1 MHASPDDPLTADY
14 ADFADG
20 FIRHIRVIRGN
31 NFLVRL
37 VWLRLRRA
45 GPSVSKIGNVAF
57 RLLRSFVG
65 GASHLVPLHRKKI
78 FRPPPPAPTTIYVRP
93 GYNRVL
99 AEQFEALKLK
109 RVDLVK
115 DKVEA
120 HSQGDLRENFGFKA
134 AKEAIRAVDRKMT
147 ALDRFVARNTFIE
160 VDPATWLTKPTPTLQ
175 LGHVTVIEKQD
186 VATNRSHRFTFLVT
200 TYGETASDPE
210 SGIECLPHNSPLA
223 TAVLGLAADAHTK
236 VTLPAGEAILTVR
249 SIRNPT
255 RSELERLLTAIKPPA
270 IEEEGE

>member
-1 MHASPDDPLTADY
+1 MP
-14 ADFADG
+14 
-20 FIRHIRVIRGN
+20 
-31 NFLVRL
+31 
-37 VWLRLRRA
+37 LRR
-45 GPSVSKIGNVAF
+45 KKLF
-57 RLLRSFVG
+57 RLPFS
-65 GASHLVPLHRKKI
+65 
-78 FRPPPPAPTTIYVRP
+78 APTTIYVRP

-134 AKEAIRAVDRKMT
+134 AKDAIRAVDRKMT

-160 VDPATWLTKPTPTLQ
+160 VDPAAWLTKPTDTLL
-175 LGHVTVIEKQD
+175 LGHVATIEKQD
-186 VATNRSHRFTFLVT
+186 VATKRKHRFGFLLAT
-200 TYGETASDPE
+200 HGETASDPE

-223 TAVLGLAADAHTK
+223 TAVLGLAIDVPSR

-255 RSELERLLTAIKPPA
+255 QAELDRLLTAIKPPQ
-270 IEEEGE
+270 IEDE

>member
-1 MHASPDDPLTADY
+1 MPL
-14 ADFADG
+14 
-20 FIRHIRVIRGN
+20 
-31 NFLVRL
+31 
-37 VWLRLRRA
+37 
-45 GPSVSKIGNVAF
+45 S
-57 RLLRSFVG
+57 
-65 GASHLVPLHRKKI
+65 RKRI
-78 FRPPPPAPTTIYVRP
+78 FRPAPPAPTTIYVRP

-109 RVDLVK
+109 RVGLVA

-134 AKEAIRAVDRKMT
+134 AKDAIRAVDRKMT

-160 VDPATWLTKPTPTLQ
+160 VDPATWLTKPTDTLQ
-175 LGHVTVIEKQD
+175 LGHVVALEKQD
-186 VATNRSHRFTFLVT
+186 VATNRKHRFTFLVT
-200 TYGETASDPE
+200 THGETASDPE

-223 TAVLGLAADAHTK
+223 TAALGLAAGAQAK

-255 RSELERLLTAIKPPA
+255 QAELDRLLSAINPPELEDEP
-270 IEEEGE
+270 E